1 MNILPPIINDI
12 QNQASL
18 LDVDVEIDNK
28 SLIKDNIYCVSTE
41 HFIGFV
47 HIREDNKEPE
57 FLIFNDSVL
66 KYAFVEGFNINNVY
80 KAFEKRLFTFLTE
93 QEFTEK
99 LFASR

>member
-1 MNILPPIINDI
+1 MNTLPPIINDI

-18 LDVDVEIDNK
+18 LGIDIEIDNK
-28 SLIKDNIYCVSTE
+28 SLIKDNIYCVTSE

-66 KYAFVEGFNINNVY
+66 RYAFVEGFTIDNIY
-80 KAFEKRLFTFLTE
+80 KAFEKRLFTFLSE
-93 QEFTEK
+93 NEFTKK